1 MALRQ
6 IRLRKEIN
14 DLRTQMNGASEKRS
28 LLEERRK
35 ALELREAELETAI
48 GEVTEETAEA
58 DKKALDEEV
67 AKWEQEDEALTKEE
81 GENLETTRKLQEQID
96 ALQKELN
103 ELDER
108 SRRAAQPPVQEER
121 KVETT
126 MNTRK
131 LFFGMNHQER
141 DAFMAREDIKGFLRG
156 VRDLASQNRTV
167 SGAELGIPTIVFD
180 LVREVAYGQ
189 SKLIKHV
196 KLRKIGGH
204 GRQLTMGAV
213 PPAVWTEQCGKIN
226 EIGLQFNMVEV
237 DGFKI
242 AGYIRIC
249 NSILE
254 DVSAAG
260 DIALMEEII
269 NALGESIGGGYDM
282 AIIYGTGVKMPLGVV
297 TRLAQSAK
305 PENYPTKAREWKN
318 LTGNLVTVSGNGVEF
333 FADLADKTGKMKR
346 GKGEKFW
353 AMNSTTHMKIMSK
366 ALAFS
371 ASGALVSTERNEM
384 PYVGGKIEELEF
396 MPDGIVVGGYGQR
409 YLFVE
414 RAETKIS
421 KSEHVLFLDDE
432 TVFMGKARADG
443 VPVIAEAFIG
453 FGIDGVAPS
462 PGDVTFPEDL
472 ANA

>member
-1 MALRQ
+1 MALKQ
-6 IRLRKEIN
+6 LLIGKKIS
-14 DLRTQMNGASEKRS
+14 DLRAQLETLLQTRDNLVTRRAEMKRR
-28 LLEERRK
+28 EE
-35 ALELREAELETAI
+35 ELEASVNEI
-48 GEVTEETAEA
+48 TEETSQE
-58 DKKALDEEV
+58 DRDALDALTQEWEGDDAALTQEENDNQQ
-67 AKWEQEDEALTKEE
+67 AREGIETQIAGLEQELSAINARMK
-81 GENLETTRKLQEQID
+81 
-96 ALQKELN
+96 AP
-103 ELDER
+103 
-108 SRRAAQPPVQEER
+108 AAQQRTEAR
-121 KVETT
+121 KDETN

-141 DAFMAREDIKGFLRG
+141 DAFMAREDVKGLLRG
-156 VRDLASQNRTV
+156 VRDLANQNRAV
-167 SGAELGIPTIVFD
+167 SGAELGVPTVVFD

-204 GRQLTMGAV
+204 GRQLTMGTV

-226 EIGLQFNMVEV
+226 ELGLQFNMVEV

-260 DIALMEEII
+260 DIALMEEIV
-269 NALGESIGGGYDM
+269 NALGESIGEGYDM
-282 AIIYGTGVKMPLGVV
+282 AIVYGTGVKMPLGIV

-305 PENYPTKAREWKN
+305 PANYPTKAREWKN
-318 LTGNLVTVSGNGVEF
+318 LTGNLVTVSGDGIDF
-333 FADLADKTGKMKR
+333 FADLADKAGKAKK
-346 GKGEKFW
+346 GKGDKFW

-414 RAETKIS
+414 RSETKIS

-443 VPVIAEAFIG
+443 VPVIAEAFVG
-453 FGIDGVAPS
+453 FGIDGVAPA